1 MNTNNG
7 EITGALGINLLS
19 NFLDKIL
26 SSNLQF
32 KSMETKIAKIFCL
45 FLKFLIVK
53 SLSSIYYSYTH
64 SYILGKYKQS
74 RKASVLHH

>member
-26 SSNLQF
+26 SSNLQL
-32 KSMETKIAKIFCL
+32 KSMETKIEKYF
-45 FLKFLIVK
+45 VY
-53 SLSSIYYSYTH
+53 SLNF
-64 SYILGKYKQS
+64 
-74 RKASVLHH
+74 

>member
-1 MNTNNG
+1 MSTNNG
-7 EITGALGINLLS
+7 EITGALGINFLS

-45 FLKFLIVK
+45 FLKQKTIFNCKVIIITLLLV
-53 SLSSIYYSYTH
+53 YSQLYNWK
-64 SYILGKYKQS
+64 I
-74 RKASVLHH
+74 

>member
-7 EITGALGINLLS
+7 EITGALGINLFS

-53 SLSSIYYSYTH
+53 
-64 SYILGKYKQS
+64 
-74 RKASVLHH
+74 